1 MAEYNSQPLITAA
14 QEFAKLPGIGLKTA
28 QRLAYYILNAPEEE
42 VEQFASGILRA
53 RRSMKL
59 CSVCQNICNTDKCD
73 ICSDSRR
80 NHKVICVVES
90 PKDVS
95 AIERSGGFDGVYHVL
110 RGLLSPMNSI
120 GPQQLKIKELM
131 ARLSDTDEV
140 IMATSPTI
148 EGEATA
154 TYLSRMIKQLGVKV
168 TRLAY
173 GLPAHRLNMRTML
186 RSRGRLKTVTKYNFL
201 RERNIINDTGT
212 VECNTGT
219 DKENN
224 QPETA
229 RSDENAEKMR

>member
-1 MAEYNSQPLITAA
+1 METAGHA
-14 QEFAKLPGIGLKTA
+14 TGCFVCGRVACLFRVLSRLSWLSAPSVPGGMESWT
-28 QRLAYYILNAPEEE
+28 
-42 VEQFASGILRA
+42 
-53 RRSMKL
+53 SMGDL
-59 CSVCQNICNTDKCD
+59 
-73 ICSDSRR
+73 CSDSRR

-110 RGLLSPMNSI
+110 HGLLSPMNSI

-173 GLPAHRLNMRTML
+173 GLPAGASLEYADD
-186 RSRGRLKTVTKYNFL
+186 VTLQRALEN
-201 RERNIINDTGT
+201 RNEI
-212 VECNTGT
+212 
-219 DKENN
+219 
-224 QPETA
+224 
-229 RSDENAEKMR
+229 